1 MKKRIKFQFEGKV
14 YTVDVEREGNTII
27 VEREGESYTV
37 TLLPEEK
44 PKNIVEKAATII
56 QPQPTVS
63 PTPTVTTPS
72 SQLSKE
78 EEEAAVPAGVLV
90 APITGMVKEIKI
102 AEGQRV
108 QKGQTVIIMEA
119 MKMDIDLYAP
129 VSGIVQSILVSQGQN
144 VKANQQ
150 LLKIE

>member
-14 YTVDVEREGNTII
+14 YTVDIEREGNNII

-44 PKNIVEKAATII
+44 PKSIVEKAATVVQT
-56 QPQPTVS
+56 QPVVS
-63 PTPTVTTPS
+63 STPAV
-72 SQLSKE
+72 SQSGAEVSKE
-78 EEEAAVPAGVLV
+78 EEATLPAGVLV

-108 QKGQTVIIMEA
+108 QKGQTVVIMEA

-144 VKANQQ
+144 VRANQQ

>member
-14 YTVDVEREGNTII
+14 YTVDIEREGNSII

-44 PKNIVEKAATII
+44 PKNIVEKAATVV
-56 QPQPTVS
+56 QPQPVVS
-63 PTPTVTTPS
+63 PTPTIVKS
-72 SQLSKE
+72 E
-78 EEEAAVPAGVLV
+78 GVEREEEAALPAGVLV

-129 VSGIVQSILVSQGQN
+129 VSGIVQSILVSQGEN

>member
-14 YTVDVEREGNTII
+14 YTVDVEREGNNIV
-27 VEREGESYTV
+27 VEREGETYTV
-37 TLLPEEK
+37 TLMPEEK
-44 PKNIVEKAATII
+44 PRNIVEQASKVV
-56 QPQPTVS
+56 QQPTVS
-63 PTPTVTTPS
+63 TPS
-72 SQLSKE
+72 VSPAPSAPTQSVQE
-78 EEEAAVPAGVLV
+78 EVSVGEGVLV

-129 VSGIVQSILVSQGQN
+129 ISGIVQTIMVSQGQN